1 MRKKTSFK
9 LCIVLEL
16 GTIVNNRNIKQGKN
30 KKEFWLMSK
39 EQYINI
45 YVRTI
50 TYYIYFTY
58 YIYLFYILYIF
69 YKFSLSAFYFQ
80 VLCSYFQNFLFLF
93 LYSVNY
99 FFKNKR

>member
-9 LCIVLEL
+9 LCSVLEL

-58 YIYLFYILYIF
+58 YIYIYFTYYIYFTSFLCQLSIFRFYVPIF
-69 YKFSLSAFYFQ
+69 KIF
-80 VLCSYFQNFLFLF
+80 CSYFYIQ
-93 LYSVNY
+93 
-99 FFKNKR
+99 